1 MRNINK
7 TLNTVCLM
15 LMISFI
21 YIMIVSSVNNERM
34 LMKPKEEKFQQISL
48 FDIKC
53 MIDEKKTFTLYVS
66 REDCDYCKRVKPL
79 IYKRSY
85 QHENVLFF
93 YSTSADRIYNKQY
106 MDAVLDELYI
116 ESVPCIVY
124 IRKGKVESRIEY
136 EEIIRYYETN

>member
-53 MIDEKKTFTLYVS
+53 MIDEKRHLHYMFQEKIVII
-66 REDCDYCKRVKPL
+66 V
-79 IYKRSY
+79 
-85 QHENVLFF
+85 NV
-93 YSTSADRIYNKQY
+93 
-106 MDAVLDELYI
+106 
-116 ESVPCIVY
+116 
-124 IRKGKVESRIEY
+124 
-136 EEIIRYYETN
+136 